1 MSQAALESED
11 FALAALAR
19 SRKRLAGSTA
29 GSTGPLGLQLIVQGT
44 DNTFG
49 VLPADRE
56 SARHVAYRL
65 FQSGRLK

>member
-1 MSQAALESED
+1 MED

-29 GSTGPLGLQLIVQGT
+29 GSTGPLGLQLMGQALE
-44 DNTFG
+44 NTWN
-49 VLPADRE
+49 VMPSDRE
-56 SARHVAYRL
+56 GMRHVIYRL